1 MSDDGPAPL
10 IRRDS
15 SRPALFD
22 RPEPN
27 LAYLIVSN
35 LLVMPLHRLLFRG
48 RNSGRERVPPRGG
61 LVVVANHGS
70 HLDPPLLGHTIGRP
84 VAFMAKSELFR
95 VPLLGPLIRA
105 LGAYPVVR
113 GGSDR
118 EAIRVA
124 CERLAEG
131 WAVGVFLDGTRQSDG
146 RVHEPQP
153 GAALLAA
160 RAGVPLLPVA
170 ILGSHRALG
179 RGQRLPRP
187 SRIHIRIGSLIDPPA
202 SRRRQ
207 DVEATTRLAQE
218 QINRLLDEGPIRIRR
233 DGRPADRASLA
244 SATEGT
250 GSADPGR

>member
-1 MSDDGPAPL
+1 MRLTGIPRTLWRHVAWELLRMFVVTTSVIVTVIAFGAAAKPL
-10 IRRDS
+10 ADNTIGADTILKYV
-15 SRPALFD
+15 ALAMVPMLQFAM
-22 RPEPN
+22 PF
-27 LAYLIVSN
+27 AAGFAAT
-35 LLVMPLHRLLFRG
+35 LVMHRFSTDNEVIAMSACGMGFR
-48 RNSGRERVPPRGG
+48 RIF
-61 LVVVANHGS
+61 A
-70 HLDPPLLGHTIGRP
+70 
-84 VAFMAKSELFR
+84 
-95 VPLLGPLIRA
+95 
-105 LGAYPVVR
+105 
-113 GGSDR
+113 
-118 EAIRVA
+118 
-124 CERLAEG
+124 
-131 WAVGVFLDGTRQSDG
+131 
-146 RVHEPQP
+146 
-153 GAALLAA
+153 
-160 RAGVPLLPVA
+160 PVA